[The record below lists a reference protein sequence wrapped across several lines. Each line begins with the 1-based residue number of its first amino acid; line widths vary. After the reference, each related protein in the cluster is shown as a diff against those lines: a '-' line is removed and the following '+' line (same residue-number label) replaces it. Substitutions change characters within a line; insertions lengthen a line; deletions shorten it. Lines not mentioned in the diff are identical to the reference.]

1 MYGISS
7 RKCNTFA
14 GHLTQIGYLIQVL
27 TFTCLVA
34 LCENSNYHFKNKAG
48 NMIWWLLREQMLI
61 YGNLILRKSGNFKT
75 KTYKFGK
82 SAKTITKFRTR
93 FRSQVNTYTK
103 EYLKTK
109 LSLLKTHLKDFVGNK
124 KI

>member
-1 MYGISS
+1 
-7 RKCNTFA
+7 
-14 GHLTQIGYLIQVL
+14 
-27 TFTCLVA
+27 
-34 LCENSNYHFKNKAG
+34 
-48 NMIWWLLREQMLI
+48 MIWWLLREQMLI